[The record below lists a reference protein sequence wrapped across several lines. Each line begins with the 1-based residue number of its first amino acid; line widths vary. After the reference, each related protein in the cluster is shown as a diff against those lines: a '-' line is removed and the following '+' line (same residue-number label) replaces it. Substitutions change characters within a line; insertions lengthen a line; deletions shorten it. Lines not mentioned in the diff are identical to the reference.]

1 MNKKNIIVTGGLGF
15 IGSNL
20 VKLLSIKGYKVIVID
35 KLTYAGNLNNLN
47 LTKKIKIYKT
57 DINNKKEV
65 ERIINKYKP
74 SAIFNLAAETHV
86 DRSIRSPK
94 AFIKSNIFG
103 VFNLLEILRVYKK
116 KIKFIHI
123 STDEV
128 YGDIK
133 KGKYSKELDRYFPSS
148 PYSSSKAASDLII
161 HSYYR
166 TYKLP
171 VLVTNCCN
179 NFGPN
184 QNKEK
189 LLPKM
194 IASLKKNIS
203 LDLYGNGKN
212 MREWIYVLDHC
223 EALIYLMKKGK
234 LGEQY
239 NIGSGIVLNNIKII
253 NMLKRKYNKISYKK
267 SNSKIKFITDRP
279 GHDLRYALNSS
290 KIKKLGWKPKTNLN
304 DGLKYT
310 IEWYLKN

>member
-133 KGKYSKELDRYFPSS
+133 KGKYSKEVDRYFPSS

-290 KIKKLGWKPKTNLN
+290 KIKKLGWKPKNF
-304 DGLKYT
+304 
-310 IEWYLKN
+310 KNNMSYFY

>member
-133 KGKYSKELDRYFPSS
+133 KGKYSKEVDRYFPSS

-290 KIKKLGWKPKTNLN
+290 KIK
-304 DGLKYT
+304 
-310 IEWYLKN
+310 IESTGDHSHLFGVVGTREISET

>member
-116 KIKFIHI
+116 KNQI
-123 STDEV
+123 
-128 YGDIK
+128 
-133 KGKYSKELDRYFPSS
+133 YSY
-148 PYSSSKAASDLII
+148 I
-161 HSYYR
+161 YR
-166 TYKLP
+166 
-171 VLVTNCCN
+171 
-179 NFGPN
+179 
-184 QNKEK
+184 
-189 LLPKM
+189 
-194 IASLKKNIS
+194 
-203 LDLYGNGKN
+203 
-212 MREWIYVLDHC
+212 
-223 EALIYLMKKGK
+223 
-234 LGEQY
+234 
-239 NIGSGIVLNNIKII
+239 
-253 NMLKRKYNKISYKK
+253 
-267 SNSKIKFITDRP
+267 
-279 GHDLRYALNSS
+279 
-290 KIKKLGWKPKTNLN
+290 
-304 DGLKYT
+304 
-310 IEWYLKN
+310 